1 MLTIGSLKFLPFA
14 LKIPDFWTRRFSV
27 KALKLE
33 KKYALWGWFFVAP
46 ASILIFCFS
55 FMPMIQAAYL
65 SLHKGIANNLTFNGI
80 NNYFRLMQDAQ
91 FKRAVGNV
99 FIYLIVQVPVMLL
112 FALILASILNSKNL
126 PGKGFFRTLVFLPC
140 AISLAAAAI
149 IFKSIYS
156 LDGLANFVL
165 TSLKIIREPIN
176 WLADPFW
183 AKVVIIIVITW
194 RWTGYNTIF
203 YLAGFQNIPSEVYE
217 AARID
222 GANVVQQFFRLTL
235 PLLKPVIILTSIMST
250 NGTLQLFDEP
260 RIITGGGPSNAT
272 LSISQYIYSMS
283 FVNNPQFGY
292 AAAASYTILFMVAIL
307 SLIQLKL
314 GDRK

>member
-1 MLTIGSLKFLPFA
+1 
-14 LKIPDFWTRRFSV
+14 
-27 KALKLE
+27 
-33 KKYALWGWFFVAP
+33 
-46 ASILIFCFS
+46 
-55 FMPMIQAAYL
+55 MPMIQAAWL

-80 NNYFRLMQDAQ
+80 NNYFRLMQDTQ

-99 FIYLIVQVPVMLL
+99 FVYLVIQVPLML
-112 FALILASILNSKNL
+112 FSALILASILNSKNL

-156 LDGLANFVL
+156 LDGIVNFVL
-165 TSLKIIREPIN
+165 TRLHILSAPIN
-176 WLADPFW
+176 WLTDPFW
-183 AKVVIIIVITW
+183 AKAVIIVVITW

-217 AARID
+217 ASRID
-222 GANVVQQFFRLTL
+222 GANAFQQFFRITL
-235 PLLKPVIILTSIMST
+235 PLLRPVILLTSIMST
-250 NGTLQLFDEP
+250 NGTLQLFDET
-260 RIITGGGPSNAT
+260 RIITGGGPANAT
-272 LSISQYIYSMS
+272 LSISQYIFNMS

-292 AAAASYTILFMVAIL
+292 AAAASYTILFMVAVL
-307 SLIQLKL
+307 SLIQLKV